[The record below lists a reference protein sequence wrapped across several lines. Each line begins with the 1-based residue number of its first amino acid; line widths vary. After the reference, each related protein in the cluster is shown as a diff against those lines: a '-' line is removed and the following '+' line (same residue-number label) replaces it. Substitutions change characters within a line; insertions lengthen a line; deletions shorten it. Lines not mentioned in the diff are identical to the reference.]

1 MDVLETATKQGFN
14 SGAVEE
20 TEDEG
25 FELVEVFPV
34 QQENP
39 SEELPHCPQWRRGA
53 WSEYGSWTRCSGA
66 FFS

>member
-14 SGAVEE
+14 NGAVEE

-25 FELVEVFPV
+25 FELVEEFFPV

-39 SEELPHCPQWRRGA
+39 SEEPPH
-53 WSEYGSWTRCSGA
+53 
-66 FFS
+66 